1 MAGRGPE
8 CAFCDPPADKHQRQ
22 IMKGMTFTRL
32 AMAGAALLFAVAATA
47 PSGAA
52 PVGPAATQSF
62 AGQSGSTALDVR
74 YYGRYYGRGHYRGY
88 RHGGFG
94 FFFAPIIVLIGENHD
109 YYDRPYGYGYGGTS
123 CYRICRDYH
132 GPDYCRYYWRR
143 YC

>member
-1 MAGRGPE
+1 M
-8 CAFCDPPADKHQRQ
+8 
-22 IMKGMTFTRL
+22 IGMTCTRL
-32 AMAGAALLFAVAATA
+32 AMAGAALLFAVATTA

-62 AGQSGSTALDVR
+62 AGTDRQHRARRTLLWPILRLRALSRLSSRRVR
-74 YYGRYYGRGHYRGY
+74 VLLRPDHRA
-88 RHGGFG
+88 GGG
-94 FFFAPIIVLIGENHD
+94 
-109 YYDRPYGYGYGGTS
+109 YYDYCDCPYGYGYGGTS